1 MGFFFQITGPNGIP
15 LVQEGLG
22 GTSADFDKNAY
33 TLNVG
38 AMGAKLDE
46 QFQGLL
52 KAINPLDTD
61 IFAELET
68 YANSVQSAFGLSKE
82 RVDEFKT
89 TIADAAPELAKLG
102 IQDQEIANNLISIM
116 DGLGGAASVS
126 KEAIIELSAA
136 SKLTGQDVGVLTS
149 NFRDVGISVYDVGEQ
164 MKTVTEVARSAGVSV
179 KGVSGQVMDNL
190 EKMNL
195 YNFENG
201 VKGLAKMAAQ
211 AERLGISMANVF
223 AQSEKV
229 MDPEG
234 AIDMSAALQRLGVTS
249 SGLLDPLRAMDM
261 SQNDPEQF
269 QKEMVNLGKEFTRFN
284 EKTGQMEILPGAK
297 RRMREVAEAVGM
309 TAEEFS
315 KMALKSSDFEMKLKQ
330 IKMPSLAVDDD
341 ETKEMIATMA
351 QMKDGVATIQVRD
364 KETGITTEKK
374 VEELTPEDIENL
386 KKANE
391 DSSKTIEELAFNQL
405 DVTTQIK
412 NLLSTGE
419 VATKFAKATTPT
431 LSKFYGLVAD
441 SKLELA
447 KASDNIFGST
457 EDMRTAMGDL
467 TKPIEGI
474 IKGKITGDD
483 KMVNAEIGNLETN
496 IFKTLGEFTG
506 KFKTEVNSVQEKL
519 IENVKTAYSEPIK
532 FEGKTDSNLNLNL
545 NLKSDVNGMNFS
557 PEQVEKIK
565 LAMLNDPNFANKL
578 NKVLE
583 NNLVSA
589 STGGKNQ

>member
-38 AMGAKLDE
+38 AISAKIDE

-68 YANSVQSAFGLSKE
+68 YANSVQTAFGLSKE

-102 IQDQEIANNLISIM
+102 IKDSEISTNLVSIM
-116 DGLGGAASVS
+116 QGLGGAASVS
-126 KEAIIELSAA
+126 KEAIVELSAA
-136 SKLTGQDVGVLTS
+136 AKLTGQEVGVLTS

-179 KGVSGQVMDNL
+179 NKVSGEVMTNL

-211 AERLGISMANVF
+211 AERLGINMEKVF

-229 MDPEG
+229 MNPEG

-284 EKTGQMEILPGAK
+284 EKTGQTEILPGAK

-315 KMALKSSDFEMKLKQ
+315 KMAIKSSDFEMKLKQ

-441 SKLELA
+441 SKLEIA

>member
-1 MGFFFQITGPNGIP
+1 MGFFFQITGPTGIP
-15 LVQEGLG
+15 LANEGLG

-38 AMGAKLDE
+38 AISAKIDE

-52 KAINPLDTD
+52 KAINPLDTE
-61 IFAELET
+61 IFGQLET

-102 IQDQEIANNLISIM
+102 LQDADISNNLISIM
-116 DGLGGAASVS
+116 QGLGGAASVS
-126 KEAIIELSAA
+126 KEAIVELSAA
-136 SKLTGQDVGVLTS
+136 AKLTGQDVGTLTT

-179 KGVSGQVMDNL
+179 NKVSGQVMTNL

-195 YNFENG
+195 FNFENG

-211 AERLGISMANVF
+211 AERLGINMAKVF
-223 AQSEKV
+223 AQTEKV
-229 MDPEG
+229 MNPEG
-234 AIDMSAALQRLGVTS
+234 AIEMSASLQRLGVAS

-284 EKTGQMEILPGAK
+284 EKTGQTEILPGAK
-297 RRMREVAEAVGM
+297 RRMKEVAEAVGM

-315 KMALKSSDFEMKLKQ
+315 KMAIKSSDFEMKLKQ
-330 IKMPSLAVDDD
+330 IKMPSLSVDDD

-441 SKLELA
+441 SKLEIA

-457 EDMRTAMGDL
+457 EDMRTAIGDL
-467 TKPIEGI
+467 SKPVEGI

-483 KMVNAEIGNLETN
+483 KMVNTEIGNLETN
-496 IFKTLGEFTG
+496 ILKTFSDFTG
-506 KFKTEVNSVQEKL
+506 KFSTEVNSVQEKL

-532 FEGKTDSNLNLNL
+532 IEGKTDTNLNINVKVTDNGGNL
-545 NLKSDVNGMNFS
+545 IDDAKLKRSLLD
-557 PEQVEKIK
+557 
-565 LAMLNDPNFANKL
+565 DPNFISSLKTVTSGVA
-578 NKVLE
+578 
-583 NNLVSA
+583 A
-589 STGGKNQ
+589 P

>member
-1 MGFFFQITGPNGIP
+1 MAFFFGNNTGNSS
-15 LVQEGLG
+15 LMDDALG
-22 GTSADFDKNAY
+22 GTLADFDKNAY
-33 TLNVG
+33 TLNLG
-38 AMGAKLDE
+38 ALKEKIGS
-46 QFQGLL
+46 QFEGLL
-52 KAINPLDTD
+52 NSINPLDST
-61 IFAELET
+61 IFADLET

-102 IQDQEIANNLISIM
+102 LQDADISNNLIKIM
-116 DGLGGAASVS
+116 DNLGGAASVS

-136 SKLTGQDVGVLTS
+136 AKLTSQDVGTLAS
-149 NFRDVGISVYDVGEQ
+149 SFRDVGISVYDVGEQ

-179 KGVSGQVMDNL
+179 NAVSSKVTENL
-190 EKMNL
+190 SKMNL

-201 VKGLAKMAAQ
+201 VKGLAKMSAQ
-211 AERLGISMANVF
+211 AERLGIKMEQIF
-223 AQSEKV
+223 ALSEKV
-229 MDPEG
+229 MNPEG
-234 AIDMSAALQRLGVTS
+234 AIEMSAALQQLGVTS

-269 QKEMVNLGKEFTRFN
+269 QKEIVNLGKEFTRFN

-297 RRMREVAEAVGM
+297 RRMREVAVAVGM
-309 TAEEFS
+309 TGEEFA

-330 IKMPSLAVDDD
+330 IKMPSLGIDDD

-412 NLLSTGE
+412 NLLTTGE

-441 SKLELA
+441 SKLEIA
-447 KASDNIFGST
+447 KAADNIFGST

-467 TKPIEGI
+467 TKPVEGI

-483 KMVNAEIGNLETN
+483 KMVNTEIGNLETN
-496 IFKTLGEFTG
+496 ILKTFNDFSS
-506 KFKTEVNSVQEKL
+506 KFSTEVNSVQENL
-519 IENVKTAYSEPIK
+519 IEKVKTAYSEPIK
-532 FEGKTDSNLNLNL
+532 IEGKTDSNLNINVKVSDSGGNL
-545 NLKSDVNGMNFS
+545 IADDKLKRSLLD
-557 PEQVEKIK
+557 
-565 LAMLNDPNFANKL
+565 DPNFISDVKTKISGVA
-578 NKVLE
+578 
-583 NNLVSA
+583 A
-589 STGGKNQ
+589 P

>member
-1 MGFFFQITGPNGIP
+1 MAFFFSNNTGTSSLGTDA
-15 LVQEGLG
+15 LG
-22 GTSADFDKNAY
+22 GTAEDFNKNAY

-38 AMGAKLDE
+38 AIGKKLE
-46 QFQGLL
+46 SQFEGLL
-52 KAINPLDTD
+52 DAINPLDTK

-68 YANSVQSAFGLSKE
+68 YANSVQTAFGLSKE

-89 TIADAAPELAKLG
+89 SIADAAPELAKLD
-102 IQDQEIANNLISIM
+102 IKDQEIANNLISIM

-126 KEAIIELSAA
+126 KEAIVELSAA
-136 SKLTGQDVGVLTS
+136 AQLTSQDVGVLTS

-179 KGVSGQVMDNL
+179 SKVSGQVMTNL

-201 VKGLAKMAAQ
+201 VKGLAKMSAQ
-211 AERLGISMANVF
+211 AERLGINMEKVF
-223 AQSEKV
+223 LQSEKV
-229 MDPEG
+229 MNPEG
-234 AIDMSAALQRLGVTS
+234 AIEMSAALQQLGVTS

-284 EKTGQMEILPGAK
+284 EKTGQTEILPGAK
-297 RRMREVAEAVGM
+297 RRMREVAQAVGM
-309 TAEEFS
+309 TTEEFS
-315 KMALKSSDFEMKLKQ
+315 KMAIKSSDFEMKLKQ

-374 VEELTPEDIENL
+374 VEELTPEDLENL

-391 DSSKTIEELAFNQL
+391 DSSKTIEEIAFNQL
-405 DVTTQIK
+405 DVMSQIK

-441 SKLELA
+441 SKLEIA
-447 KASDNIFGST
+447 KAADNIFGST
-457 EDMRTAMGDL
+457 EDMRTTFGEL
-467 TKPIEGI
+467 GRPVEGI
-474 IKGKITGDD
+474 IKGKIAGDD
-483 KMVNAEIGNLETN
+483 NKVKTEIGNLETN
-496 IFKTLGEFTG
+496 LFKVFTDFSS
-506 KFKTEVNSVQEKL
+506 KFSTEVNTVQEKL
-519 IENVKTAYSEPIK
+519 IEKVQTAYSEPIK
-532 FEGKTDSNLNLNL
+532 IEGKTDSNLNINVKVTDNGGNL
-545 NLKSDVNGMNFS
+545 IDDAKLKRSLLD
-557 PEQVEKIK
+557 
-565 LAMLNDPNFANKL
+565 DPNFISSLKTATSG
-578 NKVLE
+578 V
-583 NNLVSA
+583 A
-589 STGGKNQ
+589 AP

>member
-15 LVQEGLG
+15 VVQEGLK
-22 GTSADFDKNAY
+22 GTSADFDQNAY

-38 AMGAKLDE
+38 AIDAKMKE

-52 KAINPLDTD
+52 DAINPLDTK

-68 YANSVQSAFGLSKE
+68 YANSVQTAFGLSKE

-89 TIADAAPELAKLG
+89 SIADAAPELAKLG
-102 IQDQEIANNLISIM
+102 ITDQQIATNLISIM

-126 KEAIIELSAA
+126 KEAIVELSAA
-136 SKLTGQDVGVLTS
+136 AQLTGQEVGDLTS
-149 NFRDVGISVYDVGEQ
+149 KFREVGISVYDVGEQ

-179 KGVSGQVMDNL
+179 NKVSGKVTANL
-190 EKMNL
+190 EKMNIF
-195 YNFENG
+195 NFENG
-201 VKGLAKMAAQ
+201 VKGLAKMSAQ
-211 AERLGISMANVF
+211 AERLGIKMEKIF
-223 AQSEKV
+223 LQSEKI
-229 MDPEG
+229 MNPEG
-234 AIDMSAALQRLGVTS
+234 AIDMSAALQQLGVTS

-269 QKEMVNLGKEFTRFN
+269 QKEIVNLGKEFTRFN

-297 RRMREVAEAVGM
+297 RRMKEVAEAVGL
-309 TAEEFS
+309 TREEFAQ
-315 KMALKSSDFEMKLKQ
+315 MALKSSDFEMKLKQ

-374 VEELTPEDIENL
+374 VEELTPEDLENL

-391 DSSKTIEELAFNQL
+391 DSSKTIEEIAFNQL
-405 DVTTQIK
+405 DVMSQIK

-419 VATKFAKATTPT
+419 VAAKFAKATTPT
-431 LSKFYGLVAD
+431 LSKFYGLVAE
-441 SKLELA
+441 SKLEIA

-457 EDMRTAMGDL
+457 EDMRTAIGDL
-467 TKPIEGI
+467 SKPVEGI

-483 KMVNAEIGNLETN
+483 KMVNTEIGNLETN
-496 IFKTLGEFTG
+496 ILKTFSDFTG

>member
-1 MGFFFQITGPNGIP
+1 MAFFFSNNNPGASS
-15 LVQEGLG
+15 LMDDALG
-22 GTSADFDKNAY
+22 GTVADFNKNAY
-33 TLNVG
+33 TLNLG
-38 AMGAKLDE
+38 ALKEKIGS
-46 QFQGLL
+46 QFEGLL
-52 KAINPLDTD
+52 NSINPLDST
-61 IFAELET
+61 IFGQLEE
-68 YANSVQSAFGLSKE
+68 YANSVQTAFGLSKE

-102 IQDQEIANNLISIM
+102 IQDAEISTNLVGIM
-116 DGLGGAASVS
+116 QGLGGAASVS
-126 KEAIIELSAA
+126 KEAIVEVSAA
-136 SKLTGQDVGVLTS
+136 AQLTNQSVQTLST
-149 NFRDVGISVYDVGEQ
+149 NFRDVGISIYDVGEQ

-179 KGVSGQVMDNL
+179 KGVSDNVMTNL

-195 YNFENG
+195 FNFENG
-201 VKGLAKMAAQ
+201 VKGLAKMSAQ
-211 AERLGISMANVF
+211 AERLGISMEKIF

-229 MDPEG
+229 MNPEG
-234 AIDMSAALQRLGVTS
+234 AIEMSATLQQLGVTS

-269 QKEMVNLGKEFTRFN
+269 QKEIVNLGKEFTRFN

-297 RRMREVAEAVGM
+297 RRMKEVAEAVGL
-309 TAEEFS
+309 TATEFS

-330 IKMPSLAVDDD
+330 IKMPSLGIDDD

-391 DSSKTIEELAFNQL
+391 DSSKTIEQIAFEQL
-405 DVTTQIK
+405 DVNKQIL

-441 SKLELA
+441 SKLEIA
-447 KASDNIFGST
+447 KAADNIFGST

-467 TKPIEGI
+467 AKPVEGI
-474 IKGKITGDD
+474 IKGKVTGDD
-483 KMVNAEIGNLETN
+483 NMMKTEIGNLETN
-496 IFKTLGEFTG
+496 ILKTFTDFSS
-506 KFKTEVNSVQEKL
+506 KFSTEVNSVQEKL
-519 IENVKTAYSEPIK
+519 IEKVKTAYSEPIK
-532 FEGKTDSNLNLNL
+532 IEGKTETNLTLN
-545 NLKSDVNGMNFS
+545 V
-557 PEQVEKIK
+557 
-565 LAMLNDPNFANKL
+565 
-578 NKVLE
+578 KVTDATGNPVP
-583 NNLVSA
+583 NNLVKQLFDDPNVVSYVKDKLSGVSA
-589 STGGKNQ
+589 P

>member
-1 MGFFFQITGPNGIP
+1 MAFFFSNNTGNGS
-15 LVQEGLG
+15 LMDDALG
-22 GTSADFDKNAY
+22 GTLADFDKNAY
-33 TLNVG
+33 TLNLG
-38 AMGAKLDE
+38 ALKEKIGS
-46 QFQGLL
+46 QFEGLL
-52 KAINPLDTD
+52 NSINPLDST
-61 IFAELET
+61 IFADLET

-102 IQDQEIANNLISIM
+102 LQDADISNNLISIM
-116 DGLGGAASVS
+116 QGLGGAASVS

-136 SKLTGQDVGVLTS
+136 AKLTGQDVGTLAS
-149 NFRDVGISVYDVGEQ
+149 SFRDVGISVYDVGEQ

-179 KGVSGQVMDNL
+179 NAVSSKVTENL
-190 EKMNL
+190 SKMNL

-229 MDPEG
+229 MNPEG

-309 TAEEFS
+309 TGEEFA

-330 IKMPSLAVDDD
+330 IKMPSLGVDDE

-412 NLLSTGE
+412 NLLTTGE

-441 SKLELA
+441 SKLEIA
-447 KASDNIFGST
+447 KAADNIFGST

-467 TKPIEGI
+467 TKPVEGI

-483 KMVNAEIGNLETN
+483 KMVNTEIGNLETN
-496 IFKTLGEFTG
+496 ILKTFNDFSS
-506 KFKTEVNSVQEKL
+506 KFSTEVNSVQENL
-519 IENVKTAYSEPIK
+519 IEKVKTAYSEPIK
-532 FEGKTDSNLNLNL
+532 IEGKTDSNLNINVKVSDSGGNL
-545 NLKSDVNGMNFS
+545 IADDKLKRSLLD
-557 PEQVEKIK
+557 
-565 LAMLNDPNFANKL
+565 DPNFISDVKTKISGVA
-578 NKVLE
+578 
-583 NNLVSA
+583 A
-589 STGGKNQ
+589 P

>member
-1 MGFFFQITGPNGIP
+1 MAFFFSNNTGTSSLMDGA
-15 LVQEGLG
+15 LG

-38 AMGAKLDE
+38 AIGKKLE
-46 QFQGLL
+46 SQFEGLL
-52 KAINPLDTD
+52 NSINPLDST
-61 IFAELET
+61 IFADLEE
-68 YANSVQSAFGLSKE
+68 YANSVQTAFGLSKE

-102 IQDQEIANNLISIM
+102 IKDAEISTNLVSIM
-116 DGLGGAASVS
+116 QGLGGAASVS
-126 KEAIIELSAA
+126 KEAIVEVSAA
-136 SKLTGQDVGVLTS
+136 AQLTSQNVQTLSS
-149 NFRDVGISVYDVGEQ
+149 NFRDVGISIYDVGEQ

-179 KGVSGQVMDNL
+179 KGVSDKIMINL
-190 EKMNL
+190 EKMNI

-201 VKGLAKMAAQ
+201 VKGLAKMSAQ
-211 AERLGISMANVF
+211 AERLGISMEKIF
-223 AQSEKV
+223 LQSEKV
-229 MDPEG
+229 MNPEG
-234 AIDMSAALQRLGVTS
+234 AIDMSAALQQLGVTS

-269 QKEMVNLGKEFTRFN
+269 QKEIVSLGKEFTRFN

-297 RRMREVAEAVGM
+297 RRMREVAVAVGM
-309 TAEEFS
+309 TGEEFA

-330 IKMPSLAVDDD
+330 IKMPSLGIDDD

-419 VATKFAKATTPT
+419 VAAKFAKATTPT

-441 SKLELA
+441 SKLEIA
-447 KASDNIFGST
+447 KAADNIFGST
-457 EDMRTAMGDL
+457 EDMRTAMGGIA
-467 TKPIEGI
+467 KPIEGI
-474 IKGKITGDD
+474 IKGKVTGDD
-483 KMVNAEIGNLETN
+483 NMMKTEIGNLETN
-496 IFKTLGEFTG
+496 LLKTFTDFSS
-506 KFKTEVNSVQEKL
+506 KFSTEVNSVQEKL
-519 IENVKTAYSEPIK
+519 IEKVKTAYSEPIK
-532 FEGKTDSNLNLNL
+532 IEGKTETNLTLNVKVTDATG
-545 NLKSDVNGMNFS
+545 N
-557 PEQVEKIK
+557 QV
-565 LAMLNDPNFANKL
+565 P
-578 NKVLE
+578 
-583 NNLVSA
+583 NNLVKELFDDPNVVSYVK
-589 STGGKNQ
+589 GKLSGVAAP

>member
-1 MGFFFQITGPNGIP
+1 MAFFFSKNTGTSSYGSDA
-15 LVQEGLG
+15 LG
-22 GTSADFDKNAY
+22 GTAEDFNKNAY

-38 AMGAKLDE
+38 AIGKKLE
-46 QFQGLL
+46 SQFEGLL
-52 KAINPLDTD
+52 SAINPLDTK

-68 YANSVQSAFGLSKE
+68 YANSVQTAFGLSKE

-126 KEAIIELSAA
+126 KEAIVEVSAA
-136 SKLTGQDVGVLTS
+136 AKLTGQDVGVLTS

-179 KGVSGQVMDNL
+179 SKVSGEVMTNL

-211 AERLGISMANVF
+211 AERLGINMANVF

-229 MDPEG
+229 MNPEG

-269 QKEMVNLGKEFTRFN
+269 QKEIVSLGKEFTRFN

-297 RRMREVAEAVGM
+297 RRMREVATAVGM

-391 DSSKTIEELAFNQL
+391 DSSKTIEEIAFNQL

-419 VATKFAKATTPT
+419 VAAKFAKATTPT

-441 SKLELA
+441 SKLEIA

-457 EDMRTAMGDL
+457 EDMRTTFGEL
-467 TKPIEGI
+467 GRPVEGI
-474 IKGKITGDD
+474 IKGKIAGDD
-483 KMVNAEIGNLETN
+483 NKVKTEIGNLETN
-496 IFKTLGEFTG
+496 LFKVFTDFSS
-506 KFKTEVNSVQEKL
+506 KFSTEVNTVQEKL
-519 IENVKTAYSEPIK
+519 IEKVQTAYSEPIK
-532 FEGKTDSNLNLNL
+532 IEGKTENNVTVNVKVTDATGNQVQNNLTKQLL
-545 NLKSDVNGMNFS
+545 DDVNFVS
-557 PEQVEKIK
+557 DLKVK
-565 LAMLNDPNFANKL
+565 LSGVAAP
-578 NKVLE
+578 
-583 NNLVSA
+583 
-589 STGGKNQ
+589 

>member
-1 MGFFFQITGPNGIP
+1 MAFFFSNNTGTSSLGTDA
-15 LVQEGLG
+15 LG
-22 GTSADFDKNAY
+22 GTAEDFNKNAY

-38 AMGAKLDE
+38 AIGKKLE
-46 QFQGLL
+46 SQFEGLL
-52 KAINPLDTD
+52 SAINPLDTK

-68 YANSVQSAFGLSKE
+68 YANSVQTAFGLSKE

-89 TIADAAPELAKLG
+89 SIADAAPELAKLG
-102 IQDQEIANNLISIM
+102 ITDQEIATNLISIM

-126 KEAIIELSAA
+126 KEAIVELSAA
-136 SKLTGQDVGVLTS
+136 AKLTGQDVGDLTS
-149 NFRDVGISVYDVGEQ
+149 KFREVGISVYDVGEQ

-179 KGVSGQVMDNL
+179 KGVSDKITANL
-190 EKMNL
+190 EKMNI

-223 AQSEKV
+223 LQSEKV
-229 MDPEG
+229 MNPEG
-234 AIDMSAALQRLGVTS
+234 AIDMSAALQQLGVTS

-269 QKEMVNLGKEFTRFN
+269 QKEIVNLGKEFTRFN

-297 RRMREVAEAVGM
+297 RRMREVAAAVGM
-309 TAEEFS
+309 TGEEFS

-330 IKMPSLAVDDD
+330 IKMPSLGIDDD

-419 VATKFAKATTPT
+419 VAAKFAKATTPT

-441 SKLELA
+441 SKLEIA
-447 KASDNIFGST
+447 KAADNIFGST
-457 EDMRTAMGDL
+457 EDMRTTFGEL
-467 TKPIEGI
+467 GRPVEGI
-474 IKGKITGDD
+474 IKGKIAGDD
-483 KMVNAEIGNLETN
+483 NKVKTEIGNLETN
-496 IFKTLGEFTG
+496 LFKVFTDFSS
-506 KFKTEVNSVQEKL
+506 KFSTEVNTVQEKL
-519 IENVKTAYSEPIK
+519 IEKVQTAYSEPIK
-532 FEGKTDSNLNLNL
+532 IEGKT
-545 NLKSDVNGMNFS
+545 
-557 PEQVEKIK
+557 
-565 LAMLNDPNFANKL
+565 
-578 NKVLE
+578 E
-583 NNLVSA
+583 NNLTVNVKVTDATGNQVPNKLAKEVFDDPNVVSYLKDKLSGVSA
-589 STGGKNQ
+589 P

>member
-1 MGFFFQITGPNGIP
+1 
-15 LVQEGLG
+15 
-22 GTSADFDKNAY
+22 
-33 TLNVG
+33 
-38 AMGAKLDE
+38 
-46 QFQGLL
+46 
-52 KAINPLDTD
+52 
-61 IFAELET
+61 
-68 YANSVQSAFGLSKE
+68 
-82 RVDEFKT
+82 
-89 TIADAAPELAKLG
+89 
-102 IQDQEIANNLISIM
+102 
-116 DGLGGAASVS
+116 
-126 KEAIIELSAA
+126 
-136 SKLTGQDVGVLTS
+136 
-149 NFRDVGISVYDVGEQ
+149 
-164 MKTVTEVARSAGVSV
+164 
-179 KGVSGQVMDNL
+179 
-190 EKMNL
+190 
-195 YNFENG
+195 
-201 VKGLAKMAAQ
+201 MAAQ
-211 AERLGISMANVF
+211 AERLGINMEKIF

-229 MDPEG
+229 MNPEG

-284 EKTGQMEILPGAK
+284 EKTGQTEILPGAK
-297 RRMREVAEAVGM
+297 RRMKEVAEAVGM

-315 KMALKSSDFEMKLKQ
+315 KMAIKSSDFEMKLKQ
-330 IKMPSLAVDDD
+330 IKMPSLSVDDD

-532 FEGKTDSNLNLNL
+532 IEGKTDSNLNVNVKVTDNGGNL
-545 NLKSDVNGMNFS
+545 VDDVKLKRSLLD
-557 PEQVEKIK
+557 
-565 LAMLNDPNFANKL
+565 DPNFISSLKTQISGVA
-578 NKVLE
+578 
-583 NNLVSA
+583 A
-589 STGGKNQ
+589 P

>member
-1 MGFFFQITGPNGIP
+1 MGFFFQITGPTGIP
-15 LVQEGLG
+15 LANEGLG

-38 AMGAKLDE
+38 AISAKIDE

-52 KAINPLDTD
+52 KAINPLDTE
-61 IFAELET
+61 IFGQLET

-102 IQDQEIANNLISIM
+102 LQDADISNNLISIM
-116 DGLGGAASVS
+116 QGLGGAASVS
-126 KEAIIELSAA
+126 KEAIVELSAA
-136 SKLTGQDVGVLTS
+136 AKLTGQDVGTLTT

-179 KGVSGQVMDNL
+179 NKVSGQVMTNL

-195 YNFENG
+195 FNFENG

-211 AERLGISMANVF
+211 AERLGINMAKVF
-223 AQSEKV
+223 AQTEKV
-229 MDPEG
+229 MNPEG
-234 AIDMSAALQRLGVTS
+234 AIEMSASLQRLGVAS

-284 EKTGQMEILPGAK
+284 EKTGQTEILPGAK
-297 RRMREVAEAVGM
+297 RRMKEVAEAVGM

-315 KMALKSSDFEMKLKQ
+315 KMAIKSSDFEMKLKQ
-330 IKMPSLAVDDD
+330 IKMPSLSVDDD

-441 SKLELA
+441 SKLEIA

-457 EDMRTAMGDL
+457 EDMRTAIGDL
-467 TKPIEGI
+467 SKPVEGI

-483 KMVNAEIGNLETN
+483 KMVNTEIGNLETN
-496 IFKTLGEFTG
+496 ILKTFSDFTG
-506 KFKTEVNSVQEKL
+506 KFSTEVNSVQEKL

-532 FEGKTDSNLNLNL
+532 IEGKTDSNLNINVKVTDNGGNL
-545 NLKSDVNGMNFS
+545 IDDAKLKRSLLD
-557 PEQVEKIK
+557 
-565 LAMLNDPNFANKL
+565 DPNFISSFKT
-578 NKVLE
+578 
-583 NNLVSA
+583 VSSGVA
-589 STGGKNQ
+589 AP

>member
-1 MGFFFQITGPNGIP
+1 MAFFLNG
-15 LVQEGLG
+15 EGENSSLMDDALG
-22 GTSADFDKNAY
+22 GTLADFDKNAY
-33 TLNVG
+33 TLNLG
-38 AMGAKLDE
+38 ALKEKIGS
-46 QFQGLL
+46 QFEGLL
-52 KAINPLDTD
+52 NSINPLDST
-61 IFAELET
+61 IFADLET
-68 YANSVQSAFGLSKE
+68 YANSVQKAFGLSKE

-102 IQDQEIANNLISIM
+102 LQDADISNNLISIM

-136 SKLTGQDVGVLTS
+136 AKLTGQDVSTLAS
-149 NFRDVGISVYDVGEQ
+149 SFREVGISVYDVGEQ

-179 KGVSGQVMDNL
+179 NAVSGKVMANL
-190 EKMNL
+190 EKMNIF
-195 YNFENG
+195 NFENG
-201 VKGLAKMAAQ
+201 VKGLAKMSAQ
-211 AERLGISMANVF
+211 AERLGIKMEKIF
-223 AQSEKV
+223 AQSEKI
-229 MDPEG
+229 MNPEG
-234 AIDMSAALQRLGVTS
+234 AIDMSAALQQLGVTS

-269 QKEMVNLGKEFTRFN
+269 QKEIVNLGKEFTRFN

-297 RRMREVAEAVGM
+297 RRMKEVAEAVGL
-309 TAEEFS
+309 TREEFAQ
-315 KMALKSSDFEMKLKQ
+315 MALKSSDFEMKLKQ
-330 IKMPSLAVDDD
+330 IKMPSLGIDDD

-412 NLLSTGE
+412 NLLTTGE

-441 SKLELA
+441 SKLEIA
-447 KASDNIFGST
+447 KAADNIFGST

-467 TKPIEGI
+467 TKPVEGI

-483 KMVNAEIGNLETN
+483 KMVNTEIGNLETN
-496 IFKTLGEFTG
+496 ILKTFNDFSS
-506 KFKTEVNSVQEKL
+506 KFSTEVNSVQENL
-519 IENVKTAYSEPIK
+519 IEKVKTAYSEPIK
-532 FEGKTDSNLNLNL
+532 IEGKTDSNLNINVKVSDSGGNL
-545 NLKSDVNGMNFS
+545 IADDKLKRSLLDEPNFISDVKT
-557 PEQVEKIK
+557 KISGV
-565 LAMLNDPNFANKL
+565 AAP
-578 NKVLE
+578 
-583 NNLVSA
+583 
-589 STGGKNQ
+589 

>member
-15 LVQEGLG
+15 VVQEGLK
-22 GTSADFDKNAY
+22 GTSADFDQNAY

-38 AMGAKLDE
+38 AIDAKMKE

-52 KAINPLDTD
+52 DAINPLDTK

-68 YANSVQSAFGLSKE
+68 YANSVQTAFGLSKE

-89 TIADAAPELAKLG
+89 SIADAAPELAKLG
-102 IQDQEIANNLISIM
+102 ITDQQIATNLISIM

-126 KEAIIELSAA
+126 KEAIVELSAA
-136 SKLTGQDVGVLTS
+136 AQLTGQEVGDLTS
-149 NFRDVGISVYDVGEQ
+149 KFREVGISVYDVGEQ

-179 KGVSGQVMDNL
+179 NKVSGKVTANL
-190 EKMNL
+190 EKMNIF
-195 YNFENG
+195 NFENG
-201 VKGLAKMAAQ
+201 VKGLAKMSAQ
-211 AERLGISMANVF
+211 AERLGIKMEKIF
-223 AQSEKV
+223 LQSEKI
-229 MDPEG
+229 MNPEG
-234 AIDMSAALQRLGVTS
+234 AIDMSAALQQLGVTS

-269 QKEMVNLGKEFTRFN
+269 QKEIVNLGKEFTRFN

-297 RRMREVAEAVGM
+297 RRMKEVAEAVGL
-309 TAEEFS
+309 TREEFAQ
-315 KMALKSSDFEMKLKQ
+315 MALKSSDFEMKLKQ

-374 VEELTPEDIENL
+374 VEELTPEDLENL

-391 DSSKTIEELAFNQL
+391 DSSKTIEEIAFNQL
-405 DVTTQIK
+405 DVMSQIK

-441 SKLELA
+441 SKLEIA
-447 KASDNIFGST
+447 KAADNIFGST
-457 EDMRTAMGDL
+457 EDMRTAMGEL
-467 TKPIEGI
+467 GRPVEGI
-474 IKGKITGDD
+474 IKGKIAGDD
-483 KMVNAEIGNLETN
+483 NKVKTEIGNLETN
-496 IFKTLGEFTG
+496 LFKVFTDFSS
-506 KFKTEVNSVQEKL
+506 KFSTEVNTVQEKL
-519 IENVKTAYSEPIK
+519 IEKVQTAYSEPIK
-532 FEGKTDSNLNLNL
+532 IEGKTDSNLNINVKVTDNGGNL
-545 NLKSDVNGMNFS
+545 IDDAKLKRSLLD
-557 PEQVEKIK
+557 
-565 LAMLNDPNFANKL
+565 DPNFISSLKTATSG
-578 NKVLE
+578 V
-583 NNLVSA
+583 A
-589 STGGKNQ
+589 AP

>member
-1 MGFFFQITGPNGIP
+1 MAFFFSNTT
-15 LVQEGLG
+15 
-22 GTSADFDKNAY
+22 GTSSLGDDILSGTAADFDKNAY
-33 TLNVG
+33 TLNIG
-38 AMGAKLDE
+38 AITAKIGE
-46 QFQGLL
+46 QFEGLL
-52 KAINPLDTD
+52 NSINPLDST
-61 IFAELET
+61 IFAQLET
-68 YANSVQSAFGLSKE
+68 SANSVQKAFGLSKE
-82 RVDEFKT
+82 RMDEFKT
-89 TIADAAPELAKLG
+89 SIADVAPELTKL
-102 IQDQEIANNLISIM
+102 DYSESEITTNLISIM
-116 DGLGGAASVS
+116 QGLGGAASVS
-126 KEAIIELSAA
+126 KEAIVELSAA
-136 SKLTGQDVGVLTS
+136 AKLTGQDVGTLTT

-179 KGVSGQVMDNL
+179 NQVSGKVMNNL

-195 YNFENG
+195 FNFENG
-201 VKGLAKMAAQ
+201 VKGLAKMSAQ
-211 AERLGISMANVF
+211 AERLGIKMEQIF

-229 MDPEG
+229 MNPEG

-269 QKEMVNLGKEFTRFN
+269 QKEIVNLGKEFTRFN

-297 RRMREVAEAVGM
+297 RRMKEVAEAVGL
-309 TAEEFS
+309 TATEFS

-330 IKMPSLAVDDD
+330 IKMPSLGIDDD

-412 NLLSTGE
+412 NLLATGE

-441 SKLELA
+441 SKLEIA

-467 TKPIEGI
+467 TKPVEGI
-474 IKGKITGDD
+474 IKGKVTGDD
-483 KMVNAEIGNLETN
+483 KMVNTEIGNLETN
-496 IFKTLGEFTG
+496 ILKTFNDFSS
-506 KFKTEVNSVQEKL
+506 KFSTEVNSVQENL
-519 IENVKTAYSEPIK
+519 IEKVKTAYSEPIK
-532 FEGKTDSNLNLNL
+532 IEGKTENNVTVNVKVTDATGNQVQNNLTKQLL
-545 NLKSDVNGMNFS
+545 DDVNFVS
-557 PEQVEKIK
+557 DLK
-565 LAMLNDPNFANKL
+565 LKL
-578 NKVLE
+578 SGV
-583 NNLVSA
+583 A
-589 STGGKNQ
+589 AP

>member
-1 MGFFFQITGPNGIP
+1 MAFFFGKITGAGS
-15 LVQEGLG
+15 LGDDVLG
-22 GTSADFDKNAY
+22 GTAADFDKNAY
-33 TLNVG
+33 TLNIG
-38 AMGAKLDE
+38 AITAKIGE
-46 QFQGLL
+46 QFEGLL
-52 KAINPLDTD
+52 NSINPLDTT
-61 IFAELET
+61 IFGQLET
-68 YANSVQSAFGLSKE
+68 YANSVQTAFGLSKE

-102 IQDQEIANNLISIM
+102 IQDAEISTNLVGIM
-116 DGLGGAASVS
+116 EGLGGAASVS
-126 KEAIIELSAA
+126 KEAIIEVSAA
-136 SKLTGQDVGVLTS
+136 AKLTGQDVTSLTS

-179 KGVSGQVMDNL
+179 NKVSGEVMTNL

-201 VKGLAKMAAQ
+201 VKGLAKMSAQ
-211 AERLGISMANVF
+211 AERLGISMEKIF
-223 AQSEKV
+223 LQSEKV
-229 MDPEG
+229 MNPEG
-234 AIDMSAALQRLGVTS
+234 AIDMSAALQQLGVTS

-269 QKEMVNLGKEFTRFN
+269 QKEIVNLGKEFTRFN

-297 RRMREVAEAVGM
+297 RRMKEVAEAVGM

-315 KMALKSSDFEMKLKQ
+315 KMAIKSSDFEMKLKQ

-419 VATKFAKATTPT
+419 VAAKFAKATTPT

-441 SKLELA
+441 SKLEIA
-447 KASDNIFGST
+447 KAADNIFGST

-467 TKPIEGI
+467 TKPVEGI
-474 IKGKITGDD
+474 IKGKVTGDD
-483 KMVNAEIGNLETN
+483 NMVKSEIGNLETN
-496 IFKTLGEFTG
+496 ILKTFNDFSS
-506 KFKTEVNSVQEKL
+506 KFSTEVNSVQETL
-519 IENVKTAYSEPIK
+519 IEKVKTAYSEPIK
-532 FEGKTDSNLNLNL
+532 IEGKTETNLTLNVKVTDATGNQVPNNLTKQL
-545 NLKSDVNGMNFS
+545 FD
-557 PEQVEKIK
+557 
-565 LAMLNDPNFANKL
+565 DPNVVSYLKDKL
-578 NKVLE
+578 SGV
-583 NNLVSA
+583 A
-589 STGGKNQ
+589 AP

>member
-1 MGFFFQITGPNGIP
+1 MAFFFNGDG
-15 LVQEGLG
+15 ENSSYGSDALG
-22 GTSADFDKNAY
+22 GTVADFDKNAY
-33 TLNVG
+33 TLNLG
-38 AMGAKLDE
+38 ALKEKIGA
-46 QFQGLL
+46 QFEGLL
-52 KAINPLDTD
+52 NSVNPLDST
-61 IFAELET
+61 IFADLET
-68 YANSVQSAFGLSKE
+68 YANSVQTAFGLSKE

-102 IQDQEIANNLISIM
+102 IKDAEISTNLVGIM
-116 DGLGGAASVS
+116 QGLGGAASVS
-126 KEAIIELSAA
+126 KEAIIEVSAA
-136 SKLTGQDVGVLTS
+136 AKLTGQDVTSLSS
-149 NFRDVGISVYDVGEQ
+149 NFRDVGISIYDVGEQ

-179 KGVSGQVMDNL
+179 NAVSAKIMTNL
-190 EKMNL
+190 EKMNI

-201 VKGLAKMAAQ
+201 VKGLAKMSAQ
-211 AERLGISMANVF
+211 AERLGIEMADVF
-223 AQSEKV
+223 RQSEKV
-229 MDPEG
+229 MNPEG
-234 AIDMSAALQRLGVTS
+234 AIDMSAALQQLGVTS

-269 QKEMVNLGKEFTRFN
+269 QKEIVNLGKEFTRFN

-309 TAEEFS
+309 TGEEFA

-330 IKMPSLAVDDD
+330 IKMPSLGIDDD

-391 DSSKTIEELAFNQL
+391 DSSKTIEELAFEQL
-405 DVTTQIK
+405 DVNKQIL

-441 SKLELA
+441 SKLEIA
-447 KASDNIFGST
+447 KAADNIFGST

-467 TKPIEGI
+467 AKPVEGI
-474 IKGKITGDD
+474 IKGKVTGDD
-483 KMVNAEIGNLETN
+483 NMMKTEIGNLETN
-496 IFKTLGEFTG
+496 ILKTFTDFSS
-506 KFKTEVNSVQEKL
+506 KFSTEVNSVQETL
-519 IENVKTAYSEPIK
+519 IEKVKTAYSEPIK
-532 FEGKTDSNLNLNL
+532 IEGKTETNLTLNVKVTDATG
-545 NLKSDVNGMNFS
+545 N
-557 PEQVEKIK
+557 QV
-565 LAMLNDPNFANKL
+565 P
-578 NKVLE
+578 
-583 NNLVSA
+583 NNLVKELFDDPNVVSYVK
-589 STGGKNQ
+589 GKLSGVAAP

>member
-15 LVQEGLG
+15 LGQEALG

-68 YANSVQSAFGLSKE
+68 YANSVQTAFGLSKE

-89 TIADAAPELAKLG
+89 SIADAAPELAKLG
-102 IQDQEIANNLISIM
+102 ITDQKIATNLISIM

-126 KEAIIELSAA
+126 KEAIVELSAA
-136 SKLTGQDVGVLTS
+136 AQLTGQEVGDLTS
-149 NFRDVGISVYDVGEQ
+149 KFREVGISVYDVGEQ

-179 KGVSGQVMDNL
+179 NKVSGKVTANL
-190 EKMNL
+190 EKMNIF
-195 YNFENG
+195 NFENG
-201 VKGLAKMAAQ
+201 VKGLAKMSAQ
-211 AERLGISMANVF
+211 AERLGIKMEKIF
-223 AQSEKV
+223 AQSEKI
-229 MDPEG
+229 MNPEG
-234 AIDMSAALQRLGVTS
+234 AIDMSAALQQLGVTS

-269 QKEMVNLGKEFTRFN
+269 QKEIVNLGKEFTRFN

-297 RRMREVAEAVGM
+297 RRMKEVAEAVGL
-309 TAEEFS
+309 TREEFAQ
-315 KMALKSSDFEMKLKQ
+315 MALKSSDFEMKLKQ

-374 VEELTPEDIENL
+374 VEELTPEDLENL

-391 DSSKTIEELAFNQL
+391 DSSKTIEEIAFNQL
-405 DVTTQIK
+405 DVMSQIK

-441 SKLELA
+441 SKLEIA

>member
-1 MGFFFQITGPNGIP
+1 MAFFFSNNTGTSSLGDD
-15 LVQEGLG
+15 VLG
-22 GTSADFDKNAY
+22 GTAEDFNKNAY

-38 AMGAKLDE
+38 AIGKKLE
-46 QFQGLL
+46 SQFEGLL
-52 KAINPLDTD
+52 SAINPLDTK

-68 YANSVQSAFGLSKE
+68 YANSVQTAFGLSKE

-89 TIADAAPELAKLG
+89 SIADAAPELAKLG
-102 IQDQEIANNLISIM
+102 ITDQEIATNLISIM

-126 KEAIIELSAA
+126 KEAIVELSAA
-136 SKLTGQDVGVLTS
+136 AKLTGQDVGDLTS
-149 NFRDVGISVYDVGEQ
+149 KFREVGISVYDVGEQ

-179 KGVSGQVMDNL
+179 KGVSDKITANL
-190 EKMNL
+190 EKMNI

-211 AERLGISMANVF
+211 AERLGISMENIF
-223 AQSEKV
+223 RQSEKV
-229 MDPEG
+229 MNPEG
-234 AIDMSAALQRLGVTS
+234 AIDMSAALQQLGVTS

-269 QKEMVNLGKEFTRFN
+269 QKEIVNLGKEFTRFN

-297 RRMREVAEAVGM
+297 RRMREVAAAVGM
-309 TAEEFS
+309 TGEEFS

-330 IKMPSLAVDDD
+330 IKMPSLGIDDD

-419 VATKFAKATTPT
+419 VAAKFAKATTPT

-441 SKLELA
+441 SKLEIA
-447 KASDNIFGST
+447 KAADNIFGST
-457 EDMRTAMGDL
+457 EDMRTTFGEL
-467 TKPIEGI
+467 GRPVEGI
-474 IKGKITGDD
+474 IKGKIAGDD
-483 KMVNAEIGNLETN
+483 NKVKTEIGNLETN
-496 IFKTLGEFTG
+496 LFKVFTDFSS
-506 KFKTEVNSVQEKL
+506 KFSTEVNTVQEKL
-519 IENVKTAYSEPIK
+519 IEKVQTAYSEPIK
-532 FEGKTDSNLNLNL
+532 IEGKT
-545 NLKSDVNGMNFS
+545 
-557 PEQVEKIK
+557 
-565 LAMLNDPNFANKL
+565 
-578 NKVLE
+578 E
-583 NNLVSA
+583 NNLTVNVKVTDATGNQVPNKLAKEVFDDPNVVSYLKDKLSGVSA
-589 STGGKNQ
+589 P

>member
-1 MGFFFQITGPNGIP
+1 MAFFFSNNTGTSSLGTDA
-15 LVQEGLG
+15 LG
-22 GTSADFDKNAY
+22 GTAEDFNKNAY

-38 AMGAKLDE
+38 AIGKKLE
-46 QFQGLL
+46 SQFEGLL
-52 KAINPLDTD
+52 SAINPLDTK

-68 YANSVQSAFGLSKE
+68 YANSVQTAFGLSKE

-89 TIADAAPELAKLG
+89 SIADAAPELAKLD
-102 IQDQEIANNLISIM
+102 IKDQEIATNLISIM

-126 KEAIIELSAA
+126 KEAIVELSAA
-136 SKLTGQDVGVLTS
+136 AKLTGQDVGDLTS
-149 NFRDVGISVYDVGEQ
+149 KFREVGISVYDVGEQ

-179 KGVSGQVMDNL
+179 NAVSSKIMTNL
-190 EKMNL
+190 EKMNI

-201 VKGLAKMAAQ
+201 VKGLAKMSAQ
-211 AERLGISMANVF
+211 AERLGISMEKIF
-223 AQSEKV
+223 LQSEKV
-229 MDPEG
+229 MNPEG
-234 AIDMSAALQRLGVTS
+234 AIDMSAALQQLGVTS

-269 QKEMVNLGKEFTRFN
+269 QKEIVNLGKEFTRFN

-309 TAEEFS
+309 TGEEFA

-330 IKMPSLAVDDD
+330 IKMPSLGIDDD

-419 VATKFAKATTPT
+419 VAAKFAKATTPT

-441 SKLELA
+441 SKLEIA
-447 KASDNIFGST
+447 KAADNIFGST
-457 EDMRTAMGDL
+457 EDMRTTFGEL
-467 TKPIEGI
+467 GRPVEGI
-474 IKGKITGDD
+474 IKGKIAGDD
-483 KMVNAEIGNLETN
+483 NKVKTEIGNLETN
-496 IFKTLGEFTG
+496 LFKVFTDFSS
-506 KFKTEVNSVQEKL
+506 KFSTEVNTVQEKL
-519 IENVKTAYSEPIK
+519 IEKVQTAYSEPIK
-532 FEGKTDSNLNLNL
+532 IEGKT
-545 NLKSDVNGMNFS
+545 
-557 PEQVEKIK
+557 
-565 LAMLNDPNFANKL
+565 
-578 NKVLE
+578 E
-583 NNLVSA
+583 NNLTVNVKVTDATGNQVPNKLAKEVFDDPNVVSYLKDKLSGVSA
-589 STGGKNQ
+589 P

>member
-1 MGFFFQITGPNGIP
+1 MAFFFSNTT
-15 LVQEGLG
+15 
-22 GTSADFDKNAY
+22 GTSSLGDDILSGTAADFDKNAY
-33 TLNVG
+33 TLNIG
-38 AMGAKLDE
+38 AITAKIGE
-46 QFQGLL
+46 QFEGLL
-52 KAINPLDTD
+52 NSINPLDST
-61 IFAELET
+61 IFAQLET
-68 YANSVQSAFGLSKE
+68 SANSVQKAFGLSKE
-82 RVDEFKT
+82 RMDEFKT
-89 TIADAAPELAKLG
+89 SIADVAPELTKL
-102 IQDQEIANNLISIM
+102 DYSESEITTNLISIM
-116 DGLGGAASVS
+116 QGLGGAASVS
-126 KEAIIELSAA
+126 KEAIVELSAA
-136 SKLTGQDVGVLTS
+136 AKLTGQDVGTLAT

-179 KGVSGQVMDNL
+179 NQVSGKVMTNL

-195 YNFENG
+195 FNFENG

-211 AERLGISMANVF
+211 AERLGISMEKIF

-229 MDPEG
+229 MNPEG

-269 QKEMVNLGKEFTRFN
+269 QKEIVNLGKEFTRFN

-297 RRMREVAEAVGM
+297 RRMKEVAEAVGM
-309 TAEEFS
+309 TATEFS

-330 IKMPSLAVDDD
+330 IKMPSLGIDDD

-412 NLLSTGE
+412 NLLATGE

-441 SKLELA
+441 SKLEIA

-467 TKPIEGI
+467 TKPVEGI
-474 IKGKITGDD
+474 IKGKVTGDD
-483 KMVNAEIGNLETN
+483 NMVKTEIGNLETN
-496 IFKTLGEFTG
+496 LLKTFNDFSS
-506 KFKTEVNSVQEKL
+506 KFSTEVNSVQENL
-519 IENVKTAYSEPIK
+519 IEKVKTAYSEPIK
-532 FEGKTDSNLNLNL
+532 IEGKTENNVTVNVKVTDATGNQLPNNLTKQLL
-545 NLKSDVNGMNFS
+545 DDVNF
-557 PEQVEKIK
+557 V
-565 LAMLNDPNFANKL
+565 NDF
-578 NKVLE
+578 KVKMSG
-583 NNLVSA
+583 VA
-589 STGGKNQ
+589 AP

>member
-1 MGFFFQITGPNGIP
+1 MAFFLNG
-15 LVQEGLG
+15 EGENSSLMDDALG
-22 GTSADFDKNAY
+22 GTLADFDKNAY
-33 TLNVG
+33 TLNLG
-38 AMGAKLDE
+38 ALKEKIGS
-46 QFQGLL
+46 QFEGLL
-52 KAINPLDTD
+52 NSINPLDST
-61 IFAELET
+61 IFADLET
-68 YANSVQSAFGLSKE
+68 YANSVQKAFGLSKE

-102 IQDQEIANNLISIM
+102 LQDADISNNLISIM

-136 SKLTGQDVGVLTS
+136 AKLTGQDVSTLAS
-149 NFRDVGISVYDVGEQ
+149 SFREVGISVYDVGEQ

-179 KGVSGQVMDNL
+179 NAVSGKVMANL
-190 EKMNL
+190 EKMNIF
-195 YNFENG
+195 NFENG
-201 VKGLAKMAAQ
+201 VKGLAKMSAQ
-211 AERLGISMANVF
+211 AERLGIKMEKIF
-223 AQSEKV
+223 AQSEKI
-229 MDPEG
+229 MNPEG
-234 AIDMSAALQRLGVTS
+234 AIDMSAALQQLGVTS

-269 QKEMVNLGKEFTRFN
+269 QKEIVNLGKEFTRFN

-297 RRMREVAEAVGM
+297 RRMKEVAEAVGL
-309 TAEEFS
+309 TREEFAQ
-315 KMALKSSDFEMKLKQ
+315 MALKSSDFEMKLKQ
-330 IKMPSLAVDDD
+330 IKMPSLGIDDD

-412 NLLSTGE
+412 NLLTTGE

-441 SKLELA
+441 SKLEIA
-447 KASDNIFGST
+447 KAADNIFGST

-467 TKPIEGI
+467 TKPVEGI

-483 KMVNAEIGNLETN
+483 KMVNTEIGNLETN
-496 IFKTLGEFTG
+496 ILKTFNDFSS
-506 KFKTEVNSVQEKL
+506 KFSTEVNSVQENL
-519 IENVKTAYSEPIK
+519 IEKVKTAYSEPIK
-532 FEGKTDSNLNLNL
+532 IEGKTDSNLNINVKVSDSGGNL
-545 NLKSDVNGMNFS
+545 IADDKLKRSLLD
-557 PEQVEKIK
+557 
-565 LAMLNDPNFANKL
+565 DPNFISDVKTKISGVA
-578 NKVLE
+578 
-583 NNLVSA
+583 A
-589 STGGKNQ
+589 P

>member
-1 MGFFFQITGPNGIP
+1 MAFFFSNNTGTSSLGSDA
-15 LVQEGLG
+15 LG
-22 GTSADFDKNAY
+22 GTAEDFNKNAY

-38 AMGAKLDE
+38 AIGKKLE
-46 QFQGLL
+46 SQFEGLL
-52 KAINPLDTD
+52 SAINPLDTK

-68 YANSVQSAFGLSKE
+68 YANSVQTAFGLSKE

-89 TIADAAPELAKLG
+89 SIADAAPELAKLG
-102 IQDQEIANNLISIM
+102 ITDQEIATNLISIM

-126 KEAIIELSAA
+126 KEAIVELSAA
-136 SKLTGQDVGVLTS
+136 AKLTGQDVGSLAS
-149 NFRDVGISVYDVGEQ
+149 SFRDVGISVYDVGEQ

-179 KGVSGQVMDNL
+179 KGVSDKIMTNL
-190 EKMNL
+190 EKMNI

-211 AERLGISMANVF
+211 AERLGISMENIF
-223 AQSEKV
+223 RQSEKV
-229 MDPEG
+229 MNPEG

-269 QKEMVNLGKEFTRFN
+269 QKEIVSLGKEFTRFN

-297 RRMREVAEAVGM
+297 RRMREVADAVGM

-419 VATKFAKATTPT
+419 VAAKFAKATTPT

-441 SKLELA
+441 SKLEIA
-447 KASDNIFGST
+447 KAADNIFGST
-457 EDMRTAMGDL
+457 EDMRTTFGEL
-467 TKPIEGI
+467 GRPVEGI
-474 IKGKITGDD
+474 IKGKIAGDD
-483 KMVNAEIGNLETN
+483 NKVKTEIGNLETN
-496 IFKTLGEFTG
+496 LFKVFTDFSS
-506 KFKTEVNSVQEKL
+506 KFSTEVNTVQEKL
-519 IENVKTAYSEPIK
+519 IEKVQTAYSEPIK
-532 FEGKTDSNLNLNL
+532 IEGKTETNLTLNVKVTDATGNQVPNNLAKQL
-545 NLKSDVNGMNFS
+545 FD
-557 PEQVEKIK
+557 
-565 LAMLNDPNFANKL
+565 DPNVVSYVKDKL
-578 NKVLE
+578 SG
-583 NNLVSA
+583 VSA
-589 STGGKNQ
+589 P

>member
-1 MGFFFQITGPNGIP
+1 MAFFFGNNTGNSS
-15 LVQEGLG
+15 LMDDALG
-22 GTSADFDKNAY
+22 GTLADFDKNAY
-33 TLNVG
+33 TLNLG
-38 AMGAKLDE
+38 ALKEKIGS
-46 QFQGLL
+46 QFEGLL
-52 KAINPLDTD
+52 NSINPLDST
-61 IFAELET
+61 IFADLEG
-68 YANSVQSAFGLSKE
+68 YANSVQTAFGLSKE

-102 IQDQEIANNLISIM
+102 LQDADISNNLIKIM

-136 SKLTGQDVGVLTS
+136 AKLTGQDVGTLAS

-179 KGVSGQVMDNL
+179 KGVSDKITTNL
-190 EKMNL
+190 EKMNI

-211 AERLGISMANVF
+211 AERLGINMANVF

-229 MDPEG
+229 MNPEG

-269 QKEMVNLGKEFTRFN
+269 QKEIVNLGKEFTRFN

-297 RRMREVAEAVGM
+297 RRMREVAVAVGM
-309 TAEEFS
+309 TGEEFA

-330 IKMPSLAVDDD
+330 IKMPSLGIDDD

-412 NLLSTGE
+412 NLLTTGE

-441 SKLELA
+441 SKLEIA
-447 KASDNIFGST
+447 KAADNIFGST

-467 TKPIEGI
+467 TKPVEGI

-483 KMVNAEIGNLETN
+483 KMVNTEIGNLETN
-496 IFKTLGEFTG
+496 ILKTFNDFSS
-506 KFKTEVNSVQEKL
+506 KFSTEVNSVQENL
-519 IENVKTAYSEPIK
+519 IEKVKTAYSEPIK
-532 FEGKTDSNLNLNL
+532 IEGKTDSNLNINVKVSDSGGNL
-545 NLKSDVNGMNFS
+545 IADDKLKRSLLD
-557 PEQVEKIK
+557 
-565 LAMLNDPNFANKL
+565 DPNFISDVKTKISGVA
-578 NKVLE
+578 
-583 NNLVSA
+583 A
-589 STGGKNQ
+589 P

>member
-15 LVQEGLG
+15 VVQEGLK
-22 GTSADFDKNAY
+22 GTSADFDQNAY

-38 AMGAKLDE
+38 AIDAKMKE

-52 KAINPLDTD
+52 DAINPLDTK

-68 YANSVQSAFGLSKE
+68 YANSVQTAFGLSKE

-89 TIADAAPELAKLG
+89 SIADAAPELAKLG
-102 IQDQEIANNLISIM
+102 ITDQQIATNLISIM

-126 KEAIIELSAA
+126 KEAIVELSAA
-136 SKLTGQDVGVLTS
+136 AQLTGQEVGDLTS
-149 NFRDVGISVYDVGEQ
+149 KFREVGISVYDVGEQ

-179 KGVSGQVMDNL
+179 NKVSGKVTANL
-190 EKMNL
+190 EKMNIF
-195 YNFENG
+195 NFENG
-201 VKGLAKMAAQ
+201 VKGLAKMSAQ
-211 AERLGISMANVF
+211 AERLGIKMEKIF
-223 AQSEKV
+223 LQSEKI
-229 MDPEG
+229 MNPEG
-234 AIDMSAALQRLGVTS
+234 AIEMSAALQQLGVTS

-269 QKEMVNLGKEFTRFN
+269 QKEIVNLGKEFTRFN

-297 RRMREVAEAVGM
+297 RRMKEVAEAVGL
-309 TAEEFS
+309 TREEFAQ
-315 KMALKSSDFEMKLKQ
+315 MALKSSDFEMKLKQ

-374 VEELTPEDIENL
+374 VEELTPEDLENL

-391 DSSKTIEELAFNQL
+391 DSSKTIEEIAFNQL
-405 DVTTQIK
+405 DVMSQIK

-419 VATKFAKATTPT
+419 VAAKFAKATTPT
-431 LSKFYGLVAD
+431 LSKFYGLVAE
-441 SKLELA
+441 SKLEIA

-457 EDMRTAMGDL
+457 EDMRTAIGDL
-467 TKPIEGI
+467 SKPVEGI

-483 KMVNAEIGNLETN
+483 KMVNTEIGNLETN
-496 IFKTLGEFTG
+496 ILKTFSDFTS
-506 KFKTEVNSVQEKL
+506 KFSTEVNSVQEKL

>member
-1 MGFFFQITGPNGIP
+1 MAFFFQITGPNGIP

-22 GTSADFDKNAY
+22 GTAEDFNKNAY

-116 DGLGGAASVS
+116 GGLGGAASVS
-126 KEAIIELSAA
+126 KEAIVEISAA
-136 SKLTGQDVGVLTS
+136 AKLTGQDVGVLTS

-179 KGVSGQVMDNL
+179 NKVSGQVMTNL

-211 AERLGISMANVF
+211 AERLGINMEKVF

-229 MDPEG
+229 MNPEG
-234 AIDMSAALQRLGVTS
+234 AIDMSAALQQLGVTS

-269 QKEMVNLGKEFTRFN
+269 QKEIVNLGKEFTRFN

-297 RRMREVAEAVGM
+297 RRMKEVAEAVGM
-309 TAEEFS
+309 TAKEFS
-315 KMALKSSDFEMKLKQ
+315 KMAIKSSDFEMKLKQ

-532 FEGKTDSNLNLNL
+532 IEGKTDSNLNVNVKVTDNGGNL
-545 NLKSDVNGMNFS
+545 VDDVKLKRSLLD
-557 PEQVEKIK
+557 
-565 LAMLNDPNFANKL
+565 DPNFIS
-578 NKVLE
+578 
-583 NNLVSA
+583 NLKTQISGVA
-589 STGGKNQ
+589 AP

>member
-1 MGFFFQITGPNGIP
+1 MAFFFGNNTGNGS
-15 LVQEGLG
+15 LMDDALG
-22 GTSADFDKNAY
+22 GTLADFDKNAY
-33 TLNVG
+33 TLNLG
-38 AMGAKLDE
+38 ALKEKIGA
-46 QFQGLL
+46 QFEGLL
-52 KAINPLDTD
+52 NSINPLDST
-61 IFAELET
+61 IFADLET

-89 TIADAAPELAKLG
+89 TIANAAPELAKLG
-102 IQDQEIANNLISIM
+102 LQDADISNNLIKIM

-136 SKLTGQDVGVLTS
+136 AKLTGQDVGTLTS

-179 KGVSGQVMDNL
+179 NLVSGKVMTNL
-190 EKMNL
+190 EKMNI

-211 AERLGISMANVF
+211 AERLGINMANVF
-223 AQSEKV
+223 TQSEKV
-229 MDPEG
+229 MNPEG

-269 QKEMVNLGKEFTRFN
+269 QKEIVNLGKEFTRFN

-297 RRMREVAEAVGM
+297 RRMKEVAVAVGM

-330 IKMPSLAVDDD
+330 IKMPSLGIDDD

-412 NLLSTGE
+412 NLLTTGE

-441 SKLELA
+441 SKLEIA
-447 KASDNIFGST
+447 KAADNIFGST

-467 TKPIEGI
+467 TKPVEGI
-474 IKGKITGDD
+474 IKGKVTGDD
-483 KMVNAEIGNLETN
+483 KMVNTEIGNLETN
-496 IFKTLGEFTG
+496 ILKTFNDFSS
-506 KFKTEVNSVQEKL
+506 KFSTEVNSVQENL
-519 IENVKTAYSEPIK
+519 IEKVKTAYSEPIK
-532 FEGKTDSNLNLNL
+532 IEGKTENNVTVNVKVTDATGNQVQNNLTKQLL
-545 NLKSDVNGMNFS
+545 DDVNFVS
-557 PEQVEKIK
+557 DLK
-565 LAMLNDPNFANKL
+565 LKL
-578 NKVLE
+578 SGV
-583 NNLVSA
+583 A
-589 STGGKNQ
+589 AP

>member
-1 MGFFFQITGPNGIP
+1 MAFFFGNNTGNGS
-15 LVQEGLG
+15 LMDDALG
-22 GTSADFDKNAY
+22 GTLADFDKNAY
-33 TLNVG
+33 TLNLG
-38 AMGAKLDE
+38 ALKEKIGA
-46 QFQGLL
+46 QFEGLL
-52 KAINPLDTD
+52 NSINPLDST
-61 IFAELET
+61 IFADLEG
-68 YANSVQSAFGLSKE
+68 YANSVQTAFGLSKE

-102 IQDQEIANNLISIM
+102 LQDADISNNLISIM
-116 DGLGGAASVS
+116 QGLGGAASVS

-136 SKLTGQDVGVLTS
+136 AKLTGQDVGILSS

-164 MKTVTEVARSAGVSV
+164 MKTVAEVARSAGVSV
-179 KGVSGQVMDNL
+179 NKVSGQVMTNL

-195 YNFENG
+195 FNFENG
-201 VKGLAKMAAQ
+201 VKGLAKMVSQ
-211 AERLGISMANVF
+211 AERLGINMEKVF

-229 MDPEG
+229 MNPEG

-297 RRMREVAEAVGM
+297 RRMKEVAEAVGM
-309 TAEEFS
+309 TATEFS

-330 IKMPSLAVDDD
+330 IKMPSLGIDDD

-412 NLLSTGE
+412 NLLTTGE

-441 SKLELA
+441 SKLEIA
-447 KASDNIFGST
+447 KAADNIFGST

-467 TKPIEGI
+467 TKPVEGI
-474 IKGKITGDD
+474 IKGKVIGDD
-483 KMVNAEIGNLETN
+483 NMVKSEIGNLETN
-496 IFKTLGEFTG
+496 ILKTFNDFSS
-506 KFKTEVNSVQEKL
+506 KFSTEVNSVQENL
-519 IENVKTAYSEPIK
+519 IEKVKTAYSEPIK
-532 FEGKTDSNLNLNL
+532 IEGKTETNLTLN
-545 NLKSDVNGMNFS
+545 V
-557 PEQVEKIK
+557 
-565 LAMLNDPNFANKL
+565 
-578 NKVLE
+578 KVTDATGNPVP
-583 NNLVSA
+583 NNLVKQLFDDPNVVSYVKGKLSGVSA
-589 STGGKNQ
+589 P

>member
-1 MGFFFQITGPNGIP
+1 MAFFFSNNTGTSSYGSDA
-15 LVQEGLG
+15 LG
-22 GTSADFDKNAY
+22 GTAEDFNKNAY

-38 AMGAKLDE
+38 AIGKKLE
-46 QFQGLL
+46 SQFEGLL
-52 KAINPLDTD
+52 NSINPLDTT
-61 IFAELET
+61 IFGELET
-68 YANSVQSAFGLSKE
+68 YANSVQTAFGLSKE

-126 KEAIIELSAA
+126 KEAIVEVSAA
-136 SKLTGQDVGVLTS
+136 AKLTGQDVGVLTS

-164 MKTVTEVARSAGVSV
+164 MKTVTEVARSAGVSGS
-179 KGVSGQVMDNL
+179 KVSGEVMTNL

-211 AERLGISMANVF
+211 AERLGINMANVF
-223 AQSEKV
+223 TQADSL
-229 MDPEG
+229 MNPEG
-234 AIDMSAALQRLGVTS
+234 AIQMSAALQQLGVTS

-261 SQNDPEQF
+261 AQNDPEAL

-284 EKTGQMEILPGAK
+284 ETTGQMEILPGAK
-297 RRMREVAEAVGM
+297 RRMREVATAVGM

-391 DSSKTIEELAFNQL
+391 DSSKTIEEIAFNQL

-419 VATKFAKATTPT
+419 VAAKFAKATTPT

-441 SKLELA
+441 SKLEIA

-496 IFKTLGEFTG
+496 LFKVFTDFSS
-506 KFKTEVNSVQEKL
+506 KFSTEVNTVQEKL
-519 IENVKTAYSEPIK
+519 IEKVQTAYSEPIK
-532 FEGKTDSNLNLNL
+532 IEGKTENNVTVNVKVTDATGNQVQNNLTKQLL
-545 NLKSDVNGMNFS
+545 DDVNFVS
-557 PEQVEKIK
+557 DLKVK
-565 LAMLNDPNFANKL
+565 LSGVAAP
-578 NKVLE
+578 
-583 NNLVSA
+583 
-589 STGGKNQ
+589 

>member
-1 MGFFFQITGPNGIP
+1 MAFFFSNTT
-15 LVQEGLG
+15 
-22 GTSADFDKNAY
+22 GTSSLGDDILSGTAADFDKNAY
-33 TLNVG
+33 TLNIG
-38 AMGAKLDE
+38 AITAKIGE
-46 QFQGLL
+46 QFEGLL
-52 KAINPLDTD
+52 NSINPLDST

-68 YANSVQSAFGLSKE
+68 SANSVQKAFGLSKE
-82 RVDEFKT
+82 RMDEFKT
-89 TIADAAPELAKLG
+89 SIADVAPELTKL
-102 IQDQEIANNLISIM
+102 DYSESEITTNLISIM
-116 DGLGGAASVS
+116 QGLGGAASVS
-126 KEAIIELSAA
+126 KEAIVELSAA
-136 SKLTGQDVGVLTS
+136 AKLTGQDVGTLAT

-179 KGVSGQVMDNL
+179 NQVSGKVMTNL

-211 AERLGISMANVF
+211 AERLGIKMEQIF

-229 MDPEG
+229 MNPEG

-269 QKEMVNLGKEFTRFN
+269 QKEIVNLGKEFTRFN

-297 RRMREVAEAVGM
+297 RRMKEVAEAVGL
-309 TAEEFS
+309 TATEFS

-330 IKMPSLAVDDD
+330 IKMPSLGIDDD

-412 NLLSTGE
+412 NLLATGE

-441 SKLELA
+441 SKLEIA

-467 TKPIEGI
+467 TKPVEGI
-474 IKGKITGDD
+474 IKGKVTGDD
-483 KMVNAEIGNLETN
+483 NMVKTEIGNLETN
-496 IFKTLGEFTG
+496 LLKTFNDFSS
-506 KFKTEVNSVQEKL
+506 KFSTEVNSVQENL
-519 IENVKTAYSEPIK
+519 IEKVKTAYSEPIK
-532 FEGKTDSNLNLNL
+532 IEGKTENNVTVNVKVTDATGNQLPNNLTKQLL
-545 NLKSDVNGMNFS
+545 DDVNF
-557 PEQVEKIK
+557 V
-565 LAMLNDPNFANKL
+565 NDF
-578 NKVLE
+578 KVKMSG
-583 NNLVSA
+583 VA
-589 STGGKNQ
+589 AP

>member
-1 MGFFFQITGPNGIP
+1 MAFFFSNNTGTSSLGDD
-15 LVQEGLG
+15 VLG
-22 GTSADFDKNAY
+22 GTAEDFNKNAY

-38 AMGAKLDE
+38 AIGKKLE
-46 QFQGLL
+46 SQFEGLL
-52 KAINPLDTD
+52 SAINPLDTK

-68 YANSVQSAFGLSKE
+68 YANSVQTAFGLSKE

-89 TIADAAPELAKLG
+89 SIADAAPELAKLG
-102 IQDQEIANNLISIM
+102 ITDQEIATNLISIM

-126 KEAIIELSAA
+126 KEAIVELSAA
-136 SKLTGQDVGVLTS
+136 AKLTGQDVGDLTS
-149 NFRDVGISVYDVGEQ
+149 KFREVGISVYDVGEQ

-179 KGVSGQVMDNL
+179 KGVSDKITANL
-190 EKMNL
+190 EKMNI

-223 AQSEKV
+223 LQSEKV
-229 MDPEG
+229 MNPEG
-234 AIDMSAALQRLGVTS
+234 AIDMSAALQQLGVTS

-269 QKEMVNLGKEFTRFN
+269 QKEIVSLGKEFTRFN

-297 RRMREVAEAVGM
+297 RRMREVAAAVGM
-309 TAEEFS
+309 TGEEFS

-330 IKMPSLAVDDD
+330 IKMPSLGIDDD

-391 DSSKTIEELAFNQL
+391 DSSKTIEELAFEQL
-405 DVTTQIK
+405 DVNKQIL

-441 SKLELA
+441 SKLEIA
-447 KASDNIFGST
+447 KAADNIFGST
-457 EDMRTAMGDL
+457 EDMRTTFGEL
-467 TKPIEGI
+467 GRPVEGI
-474 IKGKITGDD
+474 IKGKIAGDD
-483 KMVNAEIGNLETN
+483 NKVKTEIGNLETN
-496 IFKTLGEFTG
+496 LFKVFTDFSS
-506 KFKTEVNSVQEKL
+506 KFSTEVNTVQEKL
-519 IENVKTAYSEPIK
+519 IEKVQTAYSEPIK
-532 FEGKTDSNLNLNL
+532 IEGKT
-545 NLKSDVNGMNFS
+545 
-557 PEQVEKIK
+557 
-565 LAMLNDPNFANKL
+565 
-578 NKVLE
+578 E
-583 NNLVSA
+583 NNLTVNVKVTDATGNQVPNKLAKEVFDDPNVVSYLKDKLSGVSA
-589 STGGKNQ
+589 P